1 MVKIH
6 FLQEMQKYTTMKHLN
21 NMEKQQTVV
30 EWLIERLILDETSSN
45 YNKLLIDKAKQKEE
59 EHIMNAW
66 VKGVVS
72 EGDMTAR
79 QYYNETYNK

>member
-1 MVKIH
+1 MGDKI
-6 FLQEMQKYTTMKHLN
+6 TA
-21 NMEKQQTVV
+21 V

-79 QYYNETYNK
+79 QYYNETYKQEE